1 VNSVENGQAQPI
13 GIRLSAG
20 LLITLA
26 CLFAF
31 CTVFYGLMFGV
42 IVLRHAHPCGG
53 EWQRTLAS
61 SVYAVTGTAVLSCLG
76 FKAAS
81 AILRLRKW
89 AAYVAVAEGLLLL
102 AFGGRI
108 IIDLFRPYQPGA
120 VPQAFE
126 ENLFEFLIAIPCL
139 MLGLWWCIYLN
150 LPHVRRYFQS
160 SGSTP

>member
-1 VNSVENGQAQPI
+1 VNGVENGQAQPI

-20 LLITLA
+20 FLITLA

-31 CTVFYGLMFGV
+31 YTVFYGLMCGV
-42 IVLRHAHPCGG
+42 IALRHTHPSSG

-61 SVYAVTGTAVLSCLG
+61 TVYAIAGTAVLSCLG

-89 AAYVAVAEGLLLL
+89 AAYVAIAEGLLLL

-108 IIDLFRPYQPGA
+108 IIDLFRPYQQGA
-120 VPQAFE
+120 VQGEDF
-126 ENLFEFLIAIPCL
+126 FGFLIAIPCL